1 MNAFL
6 EAIAWIFSPDRLTG
20 TLPLPTAIVQH
31 LWLTGLSVL
40 IAAVIAI
47 PFGWLIGHTGRGR
60 EIAVFLSGAARALP
74 SLGLVILLYLVIG
87 VNFKTE
93 AAIVAFVI
101 LAIPSILAGA
111 YAGVEAIDRDVIAA
125 GRAMGMTEWQ
135 ILWKI
140 EVPLGLPLLIGGL
153 RSATLQVVATVTIAA
168 YVGIGGLGFY
178 IIQGIQVRIF
188 PQILGPPFS
197 SSCSPWRSTASSPC
211 CSASSSRAASPCAAL
226 HVARRPCARAQPRM
240 RPPDSTKPEVVMST
254 AKTRLTA
261 ALAAVAAT
269 SLALAGCASSDPL
282 TGGDGGGE
290 SGSDSSVIVIGS
302 QAYPSNELIA
312 EIYAQALEADGFEV
326 ERNFTIGQRDAYMPS
341 IEDGTIDLFPEY
353 TGNLLQYFEPDTTAT
368 TTDDVYAAL
377 QEALPENLTVLDQS
391 SATDQDS
398 YNVTRTFA
406 EENDL
411 TSIADLAGI
420 EGLVL
425 GGAPELELRPYG
437 PEGLKEVYDV
447 DVTFNPT
454 ADSTIEEL
462 VAGNIQLANVYTADP
477 LISANDL
484 VTLEDPEGLFLASHV
499 VPLVNVDVADE
510 IADTINAVSAA
521 MTPEGLIELN
531 VQYTVEQ
538 RSLGDVASEWLE
550 ANGLA

>member
-188 PQILGPPFS
+188 PQILG
-197 SSCSPWRSTASSPC
+197 ASI
-211 CSASSSRAASPCAAL
+211 L
-226 HVARRPCARAQPRM
+226 
-240 RPPDSTKPEVVMST
+240 VV
-254 AKTRLTA
+254 
-261 ALAAVAAT
+261 V
-269 SLALAGCASSDPL
+269 LALAL
-282 TGGDGGGE
+282 DG
-290 SGSDSSVIVIGS
+290 
-302 QAYPSNELIA
+302 
-312 EIYAQALEADGFEV
+312 
-326 ERNFTIGQRDAYMPS
+326 
-341 IEDGTIDLFPEY
+341 LFA
-353 TGNLLQYFEPDTTAT
+353 LLQRVVVPRGVAMRSPSRRSSP
-368 TTDDVYAAL
+368 VRA
-377 QEALPENLTVLDQS
+377 
-391 SATDQDS
+391 SAT
-398 YNVTRTFA
+398 
-406 EENDL
+406 
-411 TSIADLAGI
+411 ADA
-420 EGLVL
+420 
-425 GGAPELELRPYG
+425 
-437 PEGLKEVYDV
+437 
-447 DVTFNPT
+447 
-454 ADSTIEEL
+454 
-462 VAGNIQLANVYTADP
+462 
-477 LISANDL
+477 SA
-484 VTLEDPEGLFLASHV
+484 
-499 VPLVNVDVADE
+499 
-510 IADTINAVSAA
+510 
-521 MTPEGLIELN
+521 
-531 VQYTVEQ
+531 
-538 RSLGDVASEWLE
+538 
-550 ANGLA
+550 